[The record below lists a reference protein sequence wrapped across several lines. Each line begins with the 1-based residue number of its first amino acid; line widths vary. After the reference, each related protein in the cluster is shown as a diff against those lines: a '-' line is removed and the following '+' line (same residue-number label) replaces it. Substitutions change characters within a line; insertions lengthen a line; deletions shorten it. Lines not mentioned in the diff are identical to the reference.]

1 MNRTRPHSVWTPP
14 NDVTLPNGIRVICDP
29 VSHVDSAAIGVWIRA
44 GTRDE
49 PRGLRGVAHFVE
61 HTSFRRTR
69 HRSAARISKDFENL
83 GAYANAYTTKEETC
97 YYVRTLSE
105 HTDSVLETL
114 IDVVLWPVFNTSD
127 IEKERSIITE
137 EIRSYEDE
145 LEEHI
150 FDIGESQMFPRHA
163 LGSPIVGTVEDVQR
177 ISSEH
182 VRDFHARHYHA
193 GSIVVAV
200 SGQCDPDQ
208 ILKIVERLTSH
219 APMRRALAR
228 RTTPTMRQ
236 ASHITLTRPTQQAHL
251 LWQTPTVGCR
261 HEDRHALQVLNVVL
275 GDGMSSRLNVRLRE
289 SRGLTYSVYS
299 QVQLFADC
307 GLMAIYAGVDEQ
319 NLAKAEGGVR
329 RVLAEVASG
338 GITAAE
344 HKRALAQLR
353 AGKLMSLESLT
364 ARMTLLGK
372 GVMETGDPEN
382 PTTTIES
389 LLSVTRQDIARVA
402 AQVCDPTSW
411 SSCTIRP
418 SSDQP
423 ERHEPERID

>member
-1 MNRTRPHSVWTPP
+1 M
-14 NDVTLPNGIRVICDP
+14 CDP
-29 VSHVDSAAIGVWIRA
+29 VSHVDSAAIGIWVRA

-49 PRGLRGVAHFVE
+49 PRGHRGVAHFVE

-69 HRSAARISKDFENL
+69 HRTASKISKDFENR

-105 HTDSVLETL
+105 HIDQVMDALV
-114 IDVVLWPVFNTSD
+114 DVVLWPVFAEAD

-145 LEEHI
+145 PEEHI
-150 FDIGESQMFPRHA
+150 FDIGELQMFPRHS
-163 LGSPIVGTVEDVQR
+163 LGSPIVGTVDDVQR
-177 ISSEH
+177 IATEH
-182 VRDFHARHYHA
+182 VSDFHRRHYHC

-200 SGQCDPDQ
+200 SGRCDPQ
-208 ILKIVERLTSH
+208 HIARLTEKLMCA
-219 APMRRALAR
+219 APE
-228 RTTPTMRQ
+228 RQ
-236 ASHITLTRPTQQAHL
+236 APPRRSSPSPRAPSHMSIERASQQAHL
-251 LWQTPTVGCR
+251 LWQARTTGCR
-261 HEDRHALQVLNVVL
+261 HEDRHALQILNVVL

-299 QVQLFADC
+299 QLQLFADC

-319 NLAKAEGGVR
+319 NLAKAEGGIR
-329 RVLAEVASG
+329 RVLEEIASS

-344 HKRALAQLR
+344 YRRAIAQLR

-372 GVMETGDPEN
+372 GVMETGQPEDPES
-382 PTTTIES
+382 TIEALNQVS
-389 LLSVTRQDIARVA
+389 PDDVARVA
-402 AQVCDPTSW
+402 SNYCDPELW
-411 SSCTIRP
+411 STCTIRP
-418 SSDQP
+418 SAGSD
-423 ERHEPERID
+423 HNLTDNTD